1 MGPISPLVIGRI
13 FKVHAAPEGSQWM
26 WTLAFGP
33 ARRSDAEARLHR
45 HSGGCY
51 GGIRQELAARIGHK
65 SVCCHNDCLERIC
78 AIPNRWKIDDCVQI
92 SHLYRARVLLCC
104 RISLGRFVVER
115 SILGWQRSLEAAKL
129 FRSTANISAI
139 LAFALRFGLAL
150 SSRLAVYRINTS
162 PSSETRMTAY
172 GKKCE
177 CRLSHMNYG
186 RAAHVAKHATRADS
200 GKTQLLWPSSIR
212 PGFGATTAFRGRK

>member
-1 MGPISPLVIGRI
+1 
-13 FKVHAAPEGSQWM
+13 M

-177 CRLSHMNYG
+177 CRLSHELRTSRSMQRGPTVGRRNCYG
-186 RAAHVAKHATRADS
+186 RVRFVPALGR
-200 GKTQLLWPSSIR
+200 LRL
-212 PGFGATTAFRGRK
+212 FGAASRHSGSKIISMKP